1 MTEPDGARFRATVH
15 YDGSAFHGWQLQPE
29 ARTVQGAVEAALG
42 RLLATAVRIDAAGR
56 TDAGVHAAGQ
66 EIAFDAPHRWTADD
80 LCRGLNAVLD
90 DDVWVERVRPAAAG
104 FHPRFDATGRRYE
117 YLVGT
122 AADAPSPLRARRVW
136 ALGQGVDVGSLHRLA
151 ARLPGERSFGGFAKS
166 GQPERGTRCRVESA
180 GWSRNPAGDL
190 VFEIVAD
197 RFLHRMV
204 RYLVATQVE
213 VATGRRDSRA
223 FEELLAEREGPRA
236 PRPAPPWGLYLTGVR
251 YGDGWNRPPGVPGA
265 PRECERT

>member
-1 MTEPDGARFRATVH
+1 MAEPGAARFRATVH
-15 YDGSAFHGWQLQPE
+15 YDGSAFHGWQLQPDE
-29 ARTVQGAVEAALG
+29 RTVQAAVETGLG
-42 RLLATAVRIDAAGR
+42 RLLATGVRIGAAGR

-66 EIAFDAPHRWTADD
+66 EIAFDAPERWTPED
-80 LCRGLNAVLD
+80 LLRGLDAVLD
-90 DDVWVERVRPAAAG
+90 DDVWVERVRRAPAG

-117 YLVGT
+117 YLVS
-122 AADAPSPLRARRVW
+122 AAPDAASPLRARRVW
-136 ALGQGVDVGSLHRLA
+136 ALRDEPDAGVLRDLA

-180 GWSRNPAGDL
+180 EWIRNAAGDL

-197 RFLHRMV
+197 RFLHHMV
-204 RYLVATQVE
+204 RYLVGTQVE
-213 VATGRRDSRA
+213 AATGRREPGT
-223 FEELLAEREGPRA
+223 FEALLAEREGPRP